1 VPAPLNGLMHRVFEA
16 GTLRALT
23 VSRRSAGAAYPSM
36 MTASTVRGLDMGRPA
51 RDPPFGGDSQRLR
64 ADVRISGIDASG
76 RTSSPRTLLTR
87 ALRCHKPGARK
98 IIGSGGARQCQRSS
112 SVIRI
117 SISGLHRQLRGA
129 DAARI

>member
-1 VPAPLNGLMHRVFEA
+1 VNVRVVAAVLHLLRVLPLSTSGYNSARSAAGRHSGPRARQEIAVPAPLNGLMHRVFEA

-64 ADVRISGIDASG
+64 ADVRISGIDGLWADFQS
-76 RTSSPRTLLTR
+76 RE
-87 ALRCHKPGARK
+87 RC
-98 IIGSGGARQCQRSS
+98 
-112 SVIRI
+112 
-117 SISGLHRQLRGA
+117 
-129 DAARI
+129 